1 MTIQFINQRIHNNLL
16 SKNAINKQ
24 IIRNTEIID
33 SDFLITSLAKTSK
46 CINNNFTYYNLYN
59 FKHRRSNKI
68 ELEMYLTT
76 TQIQNKENTSNF
88 ISTLKS
94 LNSNAKNTLNLIHA
108 VKGGFLAIHKNILG
122 FIPGSHALK
131 SIKQFKN
138 HNKNETLEKDIY
150 LSNLHNSNKTIFP
163 KIYFKHCKI
172 NILPQHIKKNFS
184 SFKRKKSESKVNFIF
199 LIK

>member
-1 MTIQFINQRIHNNLL
+1 MTIKLINQKIYNNVL
-16 SKNAINKQ
+16 SKNAVNRQ
-24 IIRNTEIID
+24 IIRNNEIID

-46 CINNNFTYYNLYN
+46 VINNNFTYYNLYN
-59 FKHRRSNKI
+59 FKHRRSNTI

-76 TQIQNKENTSNF
+76 TQIENSQTTSNF
-88 ISTLKS
+88 VSTLKS
-94 LNSNAKNTLNLIHA
+94 LNSTTKNTLNLIHA
-108 VKGGFLAIHKNILG
+108 VKGGFLALHKNIIG

-138 HNKNETLEKDIY
+138 HNKNESLEKDVY
-150 LSNLHNSNKTIFP
+150 LSNLHNSNKSIFP
-163 KIYFKHCKI
+163 KIYFKTCKI